1 MQPTGLTTAAASALA
16 SAPAVLDMAEGS
28 RWRAPEITAAL
39 AEHAARLARDSHDSA
54 TATLAEGWL
63 LQGLAAVGRGVPAV
77 PRAVAALTEATRAH
91 HVPASDR
98 LRVALAGVARSLDDR
113 GTALVLLAP
122 VLTRTDAPA
131 RVRADAHLEAALCR
145 DERSGA
151 DGGQQVEV
159 AVAALRQLGGEY
171 GELGL
176 AAVEA
181 ALAAQQ
187 RALRQLGAAVEHA
200 RAGLRRILGER
211 AEGGV
216 LQPVSPYLAATLG
229 LELALALLDQ
239 GQHDAAQEVARSV
252 LRWDAQPG
260 ALVSIARLRLA
271 LAHRVYLPSGAR
283 DEALSAAEW
292 VAAAVDQRDLP
303 ELEVECHGLL
313 AELRERGGEL
323 SEALAAS
330 RRAHGAYRAL
340 ASSVERALVLL
351 VRAAGEVAPLGDGEL
366 EGASRMP
373 TPAGPG
379 SPSQRTVW
387 PEHEGVNGSAAWMTG
402 AGQVWQPS
410 VQAPRHPASV
420 TPRRPTIGTTGSG
433 AAATPGL
440 DSTDPLLRRSAG
452 GSSRE
457 PAPSPSEI
465 TAPGLRTSDGLT
477 SSAPS
482 TERDALFAPDSRGA
496 VDPLGGP
503 GSLASHNQQGATD
516 PLGLVDPLGDHDRR
530 GTSDPLN
537 GRDPLGGYDRPG
549 AGDSL
554 SGRDPLGGYD
564 RSGAGVPFDGR
575 DPLGESDPLG
585 GREPLGT
592 VDPLT
597 GRAPHGPGL
606 GALGAPGPFHPAD
619 PFGGSNALGADPLS
633 GAADQLPG
641 GSLSG
646 DPLGAAGSSML
657 GSPSMSD
664 APAGLSVAELA
675 VELLGITDAAGRPPH
690 LVLIDVATPDGSAS
704 GPSVTALARSIA
716 SRVYDQLPTSGRLYL
731 LEHDAVAVA
740 LPETDSQAVTRWVRT
755 VSTGLSLRWPE
766 LAAELPR
773 AAFRIDVRR
782 LDEDRTLAEQLW
794 DLRVDRAA
802 RTGEAAGPPD
812 EGGAPPPTG
821 RHLAGSPESPPVAP
835 DPVANWINARPGSGG
850 RRRRP
855 DGEGG
860 YPGAP
865 ATQDEWGTPR
875 QGAPGGRSVG
885 PLTSNYQNGAS
896 GLLGGRMLGD
906 PPGFEAAGFST
917 APSRLAVV
925 EPPPAAPMP
934 ARADPARTTLTGAEP
949 PPVAWARNGQA
960 AGRHPAGA
968 NGHAGDLTAG
978 TNGHAAERAGGMN
991 GYAVERAVG
1000 ANGHA
1005 AERTARINGHAV
1017 EQAAGTNGHAA
1028 ERAAGTN
1035 GYAVERDAGANGH
1048 AAERAAGTNGHAV
1061 ERSAGTNGYAVER
1074 AGGTNG
1080 HAVERAAG
1088 TNGHTGERA
1097 DCADGH
1103 AAEPGE
1109 GHDAEPDGGEA
1120 PRNGRRGPRTR
1131 GQASARPS
1139 DSTPL
1144 SELSFA
1150 ELLAGALA
1158 AYRES

>member
-1 MQPTGLTTAAASALA
+1 LTTAAASALA
-16 SAPAVLDMAEGS
+16 SAPAVLDLAEGS

-77 PRAVAALTEATRAH
+77 PRAVAALAEATRAH

-122 VLTRTDAPA
+122 VLTRTGAPA

-145 DERSGA
+145 DERSGP

-159 AVAALRQLGGEY
+159 AVTALRQLGGEY

-176 AAVEA
+176 AAVDA

-252 LRWDAQPG
+252 LWWDAQPG
-260 ALVSIARLRLA
+260 ALVPLARLRLA

-366 EGASRMP
+366 DGPLSRML

-379 SPSQRTVW
+379 SPSQGTIR
-387 PEHEGVNGSAAWMTG
+387 PEPEGLNGSAAWMTG
-402 AGQVWQPS
+402 AGRVWQPS

-433 AAATPGL
+433 ADATAGL
-440 DSTDPLLRRSAG
+440 DSTDPLLSRSAG
-452 GSSRE
+452 GSSTE
-457 PAPSPSEI
+457 PALSPSEI

-477 SSAPS
+477 GSAPS
-482 TERDALFAPDSRGA
+482 TERDALFGPDSRGA
-496 VDPLGGP
+496 VDPLGVP
-503 GSLASHNQQGATD
+503 GSFASHNQRGVAD

-530 GTSDPLN
+530 GSSDPLN
-537 GRDPLGGYDRPG
+537 GRDPLGGYDRSG
-549 AGDSL
+549 AGDPF
-554 SGRDPLGGYD
+554 GRRDPLGD
-564 RSGAGVPFDGR
+564 
-575 DPLGESDPLG
+575 SDPLG
-585 GREPLGT
+585 GREPLGP

-597 GRAPHGPGL
+597 GRASHEPGL
-606 GALGAPGPFHPAD
+606 GALGAPGPFRAAD
-619 PFGGSNALGADPLS
+619 AFGESNALS

-646 DPLGAAGSSML
+646 DPLGAGGSSML

-731 LEHDAVAVA
+731 LEHDAVAIA
-740 LPETDSQAVTRWVRT
+740 LPETDYQAVTRWVRT

-782 LDEDRTLAEQLW
+782 LDGDRTLAEQLW

-802 RTGEAAGPPD
+802 RTGEASGHPAGRQLPD

-835 DPVANWINARPGSGG
+835 DPVANWFNARPGSGG

-865 ATQDEWGTPR
+865 VTQDERGTQR
-875 QGAPGGRSVG
+875 RGAPGGRSVG
-885 PLTSNYQNGAS
+885 PLTSNDQNGAS
-896 GLLGGRMLGD
+896 APLGGRLLGD
-906 PPGFEAAGFST
+906 PPGFEVPGFST
-917 APSRLAVV
+917 APSRLAMA
-925 EPPPAAPMP
+925 EPPPAPIP
-934 ARADPARTTLTGAEP
+934 ARADPARTALAGVEP

-968 NGHAGDLTAG
+968 NGHPGDLAAG
-978 TNGHAAERAGGMN
+978 
-991 GYAVERAVG
+991 
-1000 ANGHA
+1000 
-1005 AERTARINGHAV
+1005 INGH
-1017 EQAAGTNGHAA
+1017 TA
-1028 ERAAGTN
+1028 ERG
-1035 GYAVERDAGANGH
+1035 GV
-1048 AAERAAGTNGHAV
+1048 TNGHAV
-1061 ERSAGTNGYAVER
+1061 ERAA
-1074 AGGTNG
+1074 GTNG

-1088 TNGHTGERA
+1088 TNGHAVERAAGTNGHAVERA
-1097 DCADGH
+1097 DHADGQAADGH
-1103 AAEPGE
+1103 AAEP
-1109 GHDAEPDGGEA
+1109 DGGEP

-1131 GQASARPS
+1131 GQSSARPS